1 MLAGNMCRGVV
12 DDMLMPRL
20 GNEGA
25 AAALAEPHTKPMDF
39 TGKPLK
45 SMIYVAPQGIA
56 ALEDLIHWVN
66 RGADFAATLPP
77 KQAMELQRAY
87 PFESA
92 ASTGLPA
99 LIVTAPTRGPAN
111 RWRPPAGRTPQ
122 AARIS
127 ASPGIS
133 KPSLSNAPSRLD
145 FSAADSSTNGGRT
158 RSHSA

>member
-1 MLAGNMCRGVV
+1 MAYSEELASGIRQALAPRADVMEKKMFGGLVV
-12 DDMLMPRL
+12 DDMLMLRL

-66 RGADFAATLPP
+66 RGADFAATLPS
-77 KQAMELQRAY
+77 KQAMELPRAY

-92 ASTGLPA
+92 A
-99 LIVTAPTRGPAN
+99 
-111 RWRPPAGRTPQ
+111 
-122 AARIS
+122 
-127 ASPGIS
+127 
-133 KPSLSNAPSRLD
+133 
-145 FSAADSSTNGGRT
+145 
-158 RSHSA
+158 